1 MKVKFKIVFLT
12 TLLIMLSLCGNAYA
26 STQYFTGE
34 KSDHARKETYLHG
47 ITAEM
52 CAANYWKDKTF
63 YGLDKIIM
71 NNSQIDTLNRRIV
84 DGSGTMVFDLE
95 ELNKTFDA
103 DSRKQSLANS
113 EIPTRD
119 LYVNG
124 AKINNEEYF
133 TSLLTAIAET
143 GYTGTQQTKLGV
155 CTNRADMKAWPTN
168 DVIGY
173 SASDTDDEMQSS
185 ALNLNEPMII
195 QAKCEVNGDIFY
207 WGYSNNCT
215 GWVSGKNVAVC
226 QTESEWLDYWKI
238 SSSADDFVTV
248 TGSRIVLNNGTSETV
263 NAMMGTYLK
272 LVPEELIPL
281 DLASK
286 KADNYIV
293 YFAGNDENGNAVKQY
308 AVLNKSLELHRGF
321 LPLTEENVLEVAF
334 SCIGDPY
341 GWAGMNGYMDCSLYT
356 RSIYK
361 CFGVEL
367 PRNTTWQEKT
377 PDKYKN
383 ISDMSDEQKI
393 QYIST
398 LPAGS
403 LLYFPGHTMVYLGID
418 GNKNF
423 VVSDLGSVVDE
434 VGDLTVR
441 YVNAVTVNSLDVRR
455 GAAYGG
461 TTWLHNITGVISFAA
476 PIDIND
482 CSVEIESNEF
492 EYDGLEKKPKVMV
505 KYNDKPVYE
514 GVNYT
519 VEYSNNIETGEAS
532 VCVEGIN
539 NFTGKSIKTFEI
551 KEIPKNKDDN
561 EIFENTEK
569 EESNNQTDSK
579 QEMPTESN
587 GKNYSPTNLK
597 SPYTGADNYDYIL
610 TPCFLI
616 SITALFSSA
625 GFYAVKSRKRKND

>member
-1 MKVKFKIVFLT
+1 MKKKFKIVFLT
-12 TLLIMLSLCGNAYA
+12 TLVLILSLCTNAYA
-26 STQYFTGE
+26 STPYFTGE
-34 KSDHARKETYLHG
+34 KSDHARKEIYLHG

-52 CAANYWKDKTF
+52 CTANYWKDKTF

-71 NNSQIDTLNRRIV
+71 DNSQIDTLNRRIV

-103 DSRKQSLANS
+103 DARRQRLANS
-113 EIPTRD
+113 EIPARD
-119 LYVNG
+119 LYING
-124 AKINNEEYF
+124 VKINNEEYF
-133 TSLLTAIAET
+133 TSLLTAIMNT
-143 GYTGTQQTKLGV
+143 GYTGKQQTKLGI

-168 DVIGY
+168 DIIGY

-195 QAKCEVNGDIFY
+195 QAKCEVGGELFY

-238 SSSADDFVTV
+238 SSDSDDFVTV
-248 TGSRIVLNNGTSETV
+248 TGSRIVLNDGTSETV
-263 NAMMGTYLK
+263 NAMLGTYLK
-272 LVPEELIPL
+272 FVPEELIPF
-281 DLASK
+281 DLTSK

-293 YFAGNDENGNAVKQY
+293 YFAGSDENGNAVKKY
-308 AVLNKSLELHRGF
+308 AVLSKSLELCRGF

-383 ISDMSDEQKI
+383 VSAMSDEQKI

-403 LLYFPGHTMVYLGID
+403 LLYFSGHTMVYLGMD

-434 VGDLTVR
+434 TGDLTVR

-461 TTWLHNITGVISFAA
+461 TTWLHNITGVILFAA
-476 PIDIND
+476 PIDIKD
-482 CSVEIESNEF
+482 CSVEMESDEF
-492 EYDGLEKKPKVMV
+492 EYDGFEKKPKVIV
-505 KYNDKPVYE
+505 KYNNKPVYE

-519 VEYSNNIETGEAS
+519 VEYANNIETGEAA

-539 NFTGKSIKTFEI
+539 NFTGKVMKTFEI
-551 KEIPKNKDDN
+551 KEIPEKKNDK
-561 EIFENTEK
+561 ENGGNTGK
-569 EESNNQTDSK
+569 EESDS
-579 QEMPTESN
+579 PTRLEQAKPVESN
-587 GKNYSPTNLK
+587 SKNDSSTNLK
-597 SPYTGADNYDYIL
+597 SPYTGADPFDYVL
-610 TPCFLI
+610 TPCFWI
-616 SITALFSSA
+616 SIAALLSA
-625 GFYAVKSRKRKND
+625 ADFYAIKSRKRKKN